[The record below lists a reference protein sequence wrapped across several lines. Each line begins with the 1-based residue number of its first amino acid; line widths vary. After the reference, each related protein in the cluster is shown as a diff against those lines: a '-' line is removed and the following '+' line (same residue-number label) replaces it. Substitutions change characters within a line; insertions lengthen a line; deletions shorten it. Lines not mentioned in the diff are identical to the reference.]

1 LTKTYSDGIS
11 YLAAACFISVNFYL
25 TAFLLIPR
33 MQEFMGCI
41 SVAEVMGN
49 LYGKHVRLITAI
61 SAILWNMGGI
71 AVQFKVFSS
80 TLNYFLDIPTTYAV
94 IVAASIVT
102 VYSAFGGIKAVT

>member
-1 LTKTYSDGIS
+1 
-11 YLAAACFISVNFYL
+11 
-25 TAFLLIPR
+25 
-33 MQEFMGCI
+33 MGCI

-71 AVQFKVFSS
+71 AVQFKVFGS